1 MLIKVLASLYVYFY
15 VCTQTKGATL
25 HCWICS
31 VEYAT
36 QWPDVL
42 HIASW
47 DNDQLGFSHV
57 KDHSLQDAFNKFVS
71 PENVLQF
78 SEGEVVDKA
87 HIDNPVFDYVPP
99 DLVTLYI
106 SNMWVKFKLC

>member
-1 MLIKVLASLYVYFY
+1 MWM
-15 VCTQTKGATL
+15 TL
-25 HCWICS
+25 F
-31 VEYAT
+31 V
-36 QWPDVL
+36 PL
-42 HIASW
+42 
-47 DNDQLGFSHV
+47 
-57 KDHSLQDAFNKFVS
+57 SLQDAFNKFVS

-106 SNMWVKFKLC
+106 SNMWVNFVKYFEY